1 MQPSGGG
8 PDHKAF
14 WVKKLPPKKCGA
26 TAMPWCPQ
34 ICSLLA
40 VPSVFF
46 SALQFPVMWM
56 RLVAIY
62 QAALHIRCVES
73 NHVSGIL
80 RKHIAIHS
88 HFNKSLD
95 HISVYSSQFV
105 FSIMQSTLTRLFN
118 QKMHLLLQKTAPVV
132 PVQLP
137 CTQRSINSTTN
148 KNNNIL
154 LLTGILWQM
163 FSYLQNIS
171 FKLLITLMF
180 ILGVIRALT
189 ELARYNIFPIYNIY
203 FLTALQF
210 MHDLIYISWLYFVKK
225 EKKLNG

>member
-1 MQPSGGG
+1 MVQ
-8 PDHKAF
+8 
-14 WVKKLPPKKCGA
+14 LRCRGA
-26 TAMPWCPQ
+26 PRFVHSSPCQ
-34 ICSLLA
+34 VCSFLL
-40 VPSVFF
+40 SVGFEV
-46 SALQFPVMWM
+46 QFPVMWM

-118 QKMHLLLQKTAPVV
+118 QKMHLLLWKTAPVV

-154 LLTGILWQM
+154 LLTGILW
-163 FSYLQNIS
+163 
-171 FKLLITLMF
+171 
-180 ILGVIRALT
+180 
-189 ELARYNIFPIYNIY
+189 
-203 FLTALQF
+203 
-210 MHDLIYISWLYFVKK
+210 
-225 EKKLNG
+225 